1 MIWSWVWCCVI
12 DHESDSDLGSVGFVF
27 LLPRHRACSHSQSRD
42 SIIQLKYWRQTRASK
57 TDSSDVSM
65 SIFIISLEPHSQDWM
80 TKMKKSCMTS
90 ILAGGCLEVGVMR
103 IGHLRQRYKRVCLA
117 LQLCKQSFYS
127 DRSIFAAAQ
136 LLQIDLITVLIAFR
150 QNKQV
155 IHQVSILYLVFIWL
169 YSM

>member
-1 MIWSWVWCCVI
+1 
-12 DHESDSDLGSVGFVF
+12 
-27 LLPRHRACSHSQSRD
+27 
-42 SIIQLKYWRQTRASK
+42 
-57 TDSSDVSM
+57 
-65 SIFIISLEPHSQDWM
+65 
-80 TKMKKSCMTS
+80 MTS

-155 IHQVSILYLVFIWL
+155 IHQVSILYLVFI
-169 YSM
+169 